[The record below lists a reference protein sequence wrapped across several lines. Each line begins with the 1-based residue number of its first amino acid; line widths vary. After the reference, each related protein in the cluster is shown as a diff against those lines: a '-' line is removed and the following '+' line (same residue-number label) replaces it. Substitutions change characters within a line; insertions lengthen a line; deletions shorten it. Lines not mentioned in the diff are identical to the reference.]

1 VRVLPPAY
9 PGHWLSRRVGT
20 SGCFRFQSR
29 YVFVSEV
36 LAGEEIGLEEVEE
49 ELWSVY
55 LYDRLLGRFHA
66 REGRLHG

>member
-1 VRVLPPAY
+1 MGDEHGLASTRALPPE
-9 PGHWLSRRVGT
+9 LV
-20 SGCFRFQSR
+20 
-29 YVFVSEV
+29 E
-36 LAGEEIGLEEVEE
+36 EEIGLEEVEE